1 MRDSLTSDGIF
12 LVVQVENNLSR
23 LMEVIDWGVHGEE
36 TVPDEEHE
44 VQEGGGLDY
53 PVVACTLGVFT
64 GPDAVV

>member
-44 VQEGGGLDY
+44 VQEGGDWTIRWW
-53 PVVACTLGVFT
+53 PVHLMY
-64 GPDAVV
+64 